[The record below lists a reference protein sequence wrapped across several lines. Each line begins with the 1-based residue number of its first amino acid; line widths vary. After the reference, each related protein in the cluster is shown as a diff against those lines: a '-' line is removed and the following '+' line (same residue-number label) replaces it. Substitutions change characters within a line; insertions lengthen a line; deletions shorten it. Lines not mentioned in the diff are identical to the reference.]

1 MIIELSKDKSLKNVL
16 LKANIDN
23 NTMSLVKADAHI
35 SVIKNSLIE
44 NLNSSNMVQ
53 YRKYIAK
60 AEDEE
65 DDLRSDEEIRDDLE
79 EELDESMATT
89 VAGGG
94 GTGISQ
100 TKDLEVDE
108 ESQTVSEVFQD
119 KENRRRTFEHKRI
132 IRELKD
138 ISKLLDA
145 TKVLANNIKIKK
157 SRKTLSG
164 YKFLNFASWVGK
176 RGNEDNSNKLLAI
189 LTILKKQTSDEKNFF
204 YDRYKEFL
212 TADGKLE
219 VLETKNKKGK
229 ITRSKSVNIKK
240 IVTELEELNKRML
253 PIEDSNEKISL
264 YDTLVNLH
272 INEIEKNPSI
282 KQNKGK
288 FARQTA
294 RSKEIAR
301 KLSMPD
307 QDIAMEMRKTI
318 ESIQLEYDKL
328 EKNKKKITKFI
339 EFLESVLEGGTDSII
354 AEKIKRLTENLK
366 TLYDE
371 KIRERD
377 EPETTIGSDPEISPF
392 GFTVPTAGGGKRVRE
407 TIRKPKKG
415 KEGKISELTEL
426 INQIREGKTDVLE
439 EATEDVQKDL
449 QKEQAKL
456 ERVEESI
463 ERMNQFRGELD
474 EYIELS
480 KDFPNPP
487 EVPKGIKEG
496 EEREEQ
502 ERQLERR
509 EQWDRR
515 VKNLIS
521 LGEIIESIHYKLKK
535 VSKLIGKVS
544 DFEAEEFKEW
554 VQGEAGRR
562 PVINETDNE
571 WLQMIAENRDVIDTY
586 DNRDI
591 SQLERLSLKL
601 SRDYESIDRL
611 KSQLRDFI
619 GD

>member
-1 MIIELSKDKSLKNVL
+1 MIIELSKDKSLRNVL

-35 SVIKNSLIE
+35 SAIKNSLIE

-65 DDLRSDEEIRDDLE
+65 DELRSDEEIRDDLE

-89 VAGGG
+89 VTGGG

-108 ESQTVSEVFQD
+108 ESRTVSEGFEAT
-119 KENRRRTFEHKRI
+119 ENRRRQIEHKRI

-164 YKFLNFASWVGK
+164 YKFLNFASWVGR
-176 RGNEDNSNKLLAI
+176 RGNEDDSNKLLAI
-189 LTILKKQTSDEKNFF
+189 LTILKKEKSDEKNFF

-229 ITRSKSVNIKK
+229 EKRSKPVNIKK
-240 IVTELEELNKRML
+240 IVTELKELNKRML

-264 YDTLVNLH
+264 YDALVNLH
-272 INEIEKNPSI
+272 INEIEKNPAI

-307 QDIAMEMRKTI
+307 RDIAMEMKKTI

-328 EKNKKKITKFI
+328 EKDKKKITEFI

-354 AEKIKRLTENLK
+354 AEKIQRLTENIKALYEEK
-366 TLYDE
+366 TRFRDIPDTE
-371 KIRERD
+371 TER
-377 EPETTIGSDPEISPF
+377 GR
-392 GFTVPTAGGGKRVRE
+392 RVTE
-407 TIRKPKKG
+407 TILKPKKG
-415 KEGKISELTEL
+415 EEGKISELTEL

-474 EYIELS
+474 EYIEMVER
-480 KDFPNPP
+480 FPNPP

-521 LGEIIESIHYKLKK
+521 LGETIESIHYKLKK

-562 PVINETDNE
+562 PVINETDSE

-591 SQLERLSLKL
+591 SQLEKLSLKL
-601 SRDYESIDRL
+601 SRDYENIDRL

>member
-1 MIIELSKDKSLKNVL
+1 MIIELSKDKSLRNVL

-35 SVIKNSLIE
+35 SDIKNSLIE
-44 NLNSSNMVQ
+44 NLNSSNMVR

-65 DDLRSDEEIRDDLE
+65 DELRSDEEIRDDLE

-89 VAGGG
+89 VTGGG

-108 ESQTVSEVFQD
+108 ESRTVSEGFEAT
-119 KENRRRTFEHKRI
+119 ENRRRQIEHKRI
-132 IRELKD
+132 IEELQD

-164 YKFLNFASWVGK
+164 YKFLNFASWVGR

-229 ITRSKSVNIKK
+229 TKRSKSVNIKK

-264 YDTLVNLH
+264 YDTLINLH

-307 QDIAMEMRKTI
+307 RDIAMDMKKTI
-318 ESIQLEYDKL
+318 QSIQKEYDKL
-328 EKNKKKITKFI
+328 EKDKEKIEEYIRIF
-339 EFLESVLEGGTDSII
+339 ESLLEGGTDSII
-354 AEKIKRLTENLK
+354 ANKIERLTKNIKALYEEK
-366 TLYDE
+366 TRFRDIPDTE
-371 KIRERD
+371 TER
-377 EPETTIGSDPEISPF
+377 GR
-392 GFTVPTAGGGKRVRE
+392 RVTE
-407 TIRKPKKG
+407 TILKPKKG
-415 KEGKISELTEL
+415 EEGKISELTEL

-474 EYIELS
+474 EYIEMVER
-480 KDFPNPP
+480 FPNPP
-487 EVPKGIKEG
+487 EVPKGVKEG
-496 EEREEQ
+496 KEKEKQ
-502 ERQLERR
+502 ERQLELK

-515 VKNLIS
+515 IKNLIS
-521 LGEIIESIHYKLKK
+521 LGETIESIHYKLKK

-544 DFEAEEFKEW
+544 DMEAEEFQEW
-554 VQGEAGRR
+554 VQGEAGKR
-562 PVINETDNE
+562 PVINETDSE

-591 SQLERLSLKL
+591 SQLEKLSLKL
-601 SRDYESIDRL
+601 SRDYENIDRL

>member
-1 MIIELSKDKSLKNVL
+1 MIIELSKDKSLRNVL

-35 SVIKNSLIE
+35 SDIKNSLIE

-65 DDLRSDEEIRDDLE
+65 DELRSDEEIRDDLE

-89 VAGGG
+89 VTGGG

-108 ESQTVSEVFQD
+108 ESKVVSEVFQD
-119 KENRRRTFEHKRI
+119 KENRRRKFEHKRI

-157 SRKTLSG
+157 SRRTLSG
-164 YKFLNFASWVGK
+164 YKFLNFASWVGR
-176 RGNEDNSNKLLAI
+176 RGNEDDSNKLLAI
-189 LTILKKQTSDEKNFF
+189 LTILKKETSDEKNFF

-229 ITRSKSVNIKK
+229 ITRSKPVNIKK
-240 IVTELEELNKRML
+240 IVTQLKELNERML

-264 YDTLVNLH
+264 YDALVNLH
-272 INEIEKNPSI
+272 INEIEKNPAI

-318 ESIQLEYDKL
+318 ESIKLEYDKL
-328 EKNKKKITKFI
+328 EKDKKKITEFI

-354 AEKIKRLTENLK
+354 AEKIQRLTENIKALYEEK
-366 TLYDE
+366 TRFRDIPDTE
-371 KIRERD
+371 TER
-377 EPETTIGSDPEISPF
+377 GR
-392 GFTVPTAGGGKRVRE
+392 RVTE

-415 KEGKISELTEL
+415 EEGKISELTEL

-521 LGEIIESIHYKLKK
+521 LGETIESIHYKLKK

-591 SQLERLSLKL
+591 TQLERLSLKL

-611 KSQLRDFI
+611 KSQLRDFM

>member
-1 MIIELSKDKSLKNVL
+1 MIIELSKDKTLRNVL

-35 SVIKNSLIE
+35 SDIKNSLIE

-108 ESQTVSEVFQD
+108 ESKVVSEVFQD
-119 KENRRRTFEHKRI
+119 KENRRRKFEHKRI

-164 YKFLNFASWVGK
+164 YKFLNFASWVGR

-328 EKNKKKITKFI
+328 EKNKRKITEFI

-354 AEKIKRLTENLK
+354 ANKIERLTKNLK
-366 TLYDE
+366 ALYEE
-371 KIRERD
+371 KVRERD
-377 EPETTIGSDPEISPF
+377 EPETTVASDPEISPF
-392 GFTVPTAGGGKRVRE
+392 GFTIPTAGGGKRVRE

-415 KEGKISELTEL
+415 EEGKISELTEL

-487 EVPKGIKEG
+487 EVPKGVKEG

>member
-1 MIIELSKDKSLKNVL
+1 MIIELSKDKSLRNVL

-23 NTMSLVKADAHI
+23 DTMSLVKADAHI
-35 SVIKNSLIE
+35 SAIKNSLIE

-65 DDLRSDEEIRDDLE
+65 DELRSDEEIRDDLE

-89 VAGGG
+89 VTGGG

-108 ESQTVSEVFQD
+108 ESKVVSEVFQD
-119 KENRRRTFEHKRI
+119 KENRRRKFEHKRI

-145 TKVLANNIKIKK
+145 TKVLANNIKVKK
-157 SRKTLSG
+157 SRRTLSG
-164 YKFLNFASWVGK
+164 YKFLNFASWVGR
-176 RGNEDNSNKLLAI
+176 RGNEDDSNKLLAI
-189 LTILKKQTSDEKNFF
+189 LTILKKETSDEKNFF

-240 IVTELEELNKRML
+240 IVTQLKELNERML

-264 YDTLVNLH
+264 YDALVNLH
-272 INEIEKNPSI
+272 INEIEKNPAI

-307 QDIAMEMRKTI
+307 QDIAMEMKKTI
-318 ESIQLEYDKL
+318 ESIQKEYDKL
-328 EKNKKKITKFI
+328 GEDKEKI
-339 EFLESVLEGGTDSII
+339 EEYIRIFESLLEGGTDSII
-354 AEKIKRLTENLK
+354 ANKIERLTKNIKALYEEK
-366 TLYDE
+366 T
-371 KIRERD
+371 RFRD
-377 EPETTIGSDPEISPF
+377 IPETETETGRRVTE
-392 GFTVPTAGGGKRVRE
+392 TVLR
-407 TIRKPKKG
+407 PKKG
-415 KEGKISELTEL
+415 EEGKISELTEL
-426 INQIREGKTDVLE
+426 INQIREGKTDILE
-439 EATEDVQKDL
+439 EATEDVQRDL

-463 ERMNQFRGELD
+463 ERMNQFRGELG
-474 EYIELS
+474 EYIEIFER
-480 KDFPNPP
+480 FPNPP

-502 ERQLERR
+502 ERQLELK

-521 LGEIIESIHYKLKK
+521 LGETIESIHYKLKK
-535 VSKLIGKVS
+535 VSKLISKVS

-562 PVINETDNE
+562 PVINETDSE

-591 SQLERLSLKL
+591 GQLEKLSLKL
-601 SRDYESIDRL
+601 SRDYENIDRL

>member
-1 MIIELSKDKSLKNVL
+1 MIIELSKDKSLRNVL

-35 SVIKNSLIE
+35 SDIKNSLIE
-44 NLNSSNMVQ
+44 NLNSSNMVR

-65 DDLRSDEEIRDDLE
+65 DELRSDEEIRDDLE

-89 VAGGG
+89 VTGGG

-108 ESQTVSEVFQD
+108 ESRTVSEGFEAT
-119 KENRRRTFEHKRI
+119 ENRRRQIEHKRI
-132 IRELKD
+132 IEELQD

-164 YKFLNFASWVGK
+164 YKFLNFASWVGR

-219 VLETKNKKGK
+219 ILETKNKKGK
-229 ITRSKSVNIKK
+229 TKRSKPVNIKK

-264 YDTLVNLH
+264 YDTLINLH

-307 QDIAMEMRKTI
+307 QDIAMEMKK
-318 ESIQLEYDKL
+318 QYNLFK
-328 EKNKKKITKFI
+328 KNM
-339 EFLESVLEGGTDSII
+339 
-354 AEKIKRLTENLK
+354 
-366 TLYDE
+366 
-371 KIRERD
+371 
-377 EPETTIGSDPEISPF
+377 
-392 GFTVPTAGGGKRVRE
+392 
-407 TIRKPKKG
+407 
-415 KEGKISELTEL
+415 
-426 INQIREGKTDVLE
+426 IN
-439 EATEDVQKDL
+439 
-449 QKEQAKL
+449 
-456 ERVEESI
+456 
-463 ERMNQFRGELD
+463 
-474 EYIELS
+474 
-480 KDFPNPP
+480 
-487 EVPKGIKEG
+487 
-496 EEREEQ
+496 
-502 ERQLERR
+502 
-509 EQWDRR
+509 
-515 VKNLIS
+515 
-521 LGEIIESIHYKLKK
+521 
-535 VSKLIGKVS
+535 
-544 DFEAEEFKEW
+544 
-554 VQGEAGRR
+554 
-562 PVINETDNE
+562 
-571 WLQMIAENRDVIDTY
+571 
-586 DNRDI
+586 
-591 SQLERLSLKL
+591 
-601 SRDYESIDRL
+601 
-611 KSQLRDFI
+611 
-619 GD
+619 